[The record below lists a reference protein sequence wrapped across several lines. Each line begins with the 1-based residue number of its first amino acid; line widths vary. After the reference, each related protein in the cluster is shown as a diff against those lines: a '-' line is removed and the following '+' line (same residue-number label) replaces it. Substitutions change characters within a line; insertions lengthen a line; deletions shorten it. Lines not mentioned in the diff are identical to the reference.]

1 MAFRLTLTVTVT
13 ITVAV
18 LVAAPRLDAAPL
30 ATKPCDLPGVEGAR
44 CATFEVFENRRLGK
58 GRRIGLNVVVLPA
71 VAAKPAPDA
80 VFWLHGG
87 PGAPATEVAGAGTQ
101 GFLKELHQDHDLV
114 FVDQRGTGKSHPLQC
129 DIGDDPTHLDVFF
142 GPLFPP
148 ELVRRCRAALEKDAD
163 LTMYTTPIAMDDLDD
178 VRAALGYAKIDLVA
192 ASYGTIAAQ
201 VYLRQHGDHVRAAF
215 LLGVAT
221 PGVKQ
226 PLLFPRGAQHAMD
239 LLYEDCAADDVC
251 GKAFPRLKE
260 ELAAVLARFDAG
272 PLRVNLVEVNGGKPR
287 SVLLTRDNFV
297 ERLRL
302 LLYTTTF
309 ARFVPLVIHRA
320 FENDFLPFESIAV
333 NYNPGG
339 GLARGMYFTVTC
351 SEGVPFISDEEL
363 RREAAGTFVG
373 EGRIVAHRNA
383 CKEWPRGAVPPGY
396 IDPVRSDVPVLLFS
410 GELDGSTPP
419 WFGKSALQSLP
430 NGVQITARYY
440 GHQFDAP
447 CSVETMD
454 ALIAKGSAK
463 AVDGSC
469 AAAIRRPPFA
479 TELPPQLSLGRS

>member
-1 MAFRLTLTVTVT
+1 MASRLALG
-13 ITVAV
+13 VA
-18 LVAAPRLDAAPL
+18 LLLAAPRLGAATL
-30 ATKPCDLPGVEGAR
+30 ATVPCKIPGVEGAR
-44 CATFEVFENRRLGK
+44 CATFEVFENRKLGK

-71 VAAKPAPDA
+71 LAAKPVPDA

-87 PGAPATEVAGAGTQ
+87 PGAAATEVAGAGTQ
-101 GFLKELHQDHDLV
+101 GFLKELHRDHDLV
-114 FVDQRGTGKSHPLQC
+114 FVDQRGTGKSHPLMC
-129 DIGDDPTHLDVFF
+129 DLGDDPTNLDAFF
-142 GPLFPP
+142 GPLLPP
-148 ELVRRCRAALEKDAD
+148 DLVRRCRAELTRDAD
-163 LTMYTTPIAMDDLDD
+163 LTQYTTPIAMDDLDD

-201 VYLRQHGDHVRAAF
+201 VYLRQHGDRVRAAF

-239 LLYEDCAADDVC
+239 LLFTDCAADVTC
-251 GKAFPRLKE
+251 ARAFPRLRQ
-260 ELAAVLARFDAG
+260 ELAAVLARFDGG

-297 ERLRL
+297 ERMRL

-309 ARFVPLVIHRA
+309 ARFVPIVIHRA
-320 FENDFLPFESIAV
+320 FENDFLPFESLAV
-333 NYNPGG
+333 SYNPGA
-339 GLARGMYFTVTC
+339 GLARGMYLTVTC
-351 SEGVPFISDEEL
+351 SEGVPFIGDEEL
-363 RREAAGTFVG
+363 HREAGGTFVG

-383 CKEWPRGAVPPGY
+383 CKEWPRGAVPEGY
-396 IDPVRSDVPVLLFS
+396 LDPVRSNAPVLIFS

-440 GHQFDAP
+440 GHQLDSP
-447 CSVETMD
+447 CAVEALD

-463 AVDGSC
+463 AVDGTC

-479 TELPPQLSLGRS
+479 TEIPPQLSLGKS